1 MDPQGLMQLL
11 QMLHAGGFGSK
22 TPQGQLPAPG
32 GAPPVTA
39 PAGPPPPNLMGNP
52 GQGLLQGMGMPLGG
66 LMSLLGG
73 QGGGGANGAPLAGAG
88 LGGLAGMLM
97 GGR

>member
-22 TPQGQLPAPG
+22 TPQGQLPAPNTMPGGPPVASPTFPPQG
-32 GAPPVTA
+32 GAP
-39 PAGPPPPNLMGNP
+39 GGGGMNP
-52 GQGLLQGMGMPLGG
+52 MALGG
-66 LMSLLGG
+66 LLPMLMGG
-73 QGGGGANGAPLAGAG
+73 QGGGANGAPLAGAG